1 MAYGPFNVGGGSSSR
16 DIPATLTAA
25 DWSGDDVPVQSI
37 TVAGLTADTDG
48 VIRLDQAA
56 TAEQR
61 AATREAVMFIAGQS
75 ANTLTIGCDAAAPT
89 IDIPVII
96 TITE

>member
-16 DIPATLTAA
+16 EISATLTAA
-25 DWSGDDVPVQSI
+25 GWSGDNVPVQSI

-48 VIRLDQAA
+48 VISLALAA

-75 ANTLTIGCDAAAPT
+75 ANTLTIGCDGAAPA
-89 IDIPVII
+89 IDIPVVVK
-96 TITE
+96 ITE